1 MGEAR
6 RRKKLDPNYG
16 EGKVL
21 SLKTL
26 GAHGK
31 YMEEVLDDLHSE
43 CKSEMQTLMVAKKI
57 PDDYQKI
64 RDQLASWLENR
75 ISKYSDVE
83 REMIAHY
90 LLIFCDE
97 ISEDDNASPIMICFL
112 DIIKSYLPLKL
123 SKKIEDIIE
132 DGLES

>member
-1 MGEAR
+1 
-6 RRKKLDPNYG
+6 
-16 EGKVL
+16 
-21 SLKTL
+21 
-26 GAHGK
+26 
-31 YMEEVLDDLHSE
+31 MEEVLDDLHSE
-43 CKSEMQTLMVAKKI
+43 CKLEMQTLMVAKKI

-64 RDQLASWLENR
+64 RDKLASWLENR